1 MRAVLIPFPAA
12 GNACLHCDQSWSAT
26 VAADCF
32 SGQGMCALH
41 VEVECE
47 ALPTAKFD
55 YLFSALNPAEVFR
68 TFRSSVA
75 NAPHCIY
82 PYGLDEL
89 DVALV
94 SEWLKHAFD

>member
-1 MRAVLIPFPAA
+1 
-12 GNACLHCDQSWSAT
+12 
-26 VAADCF
+26 
-32 SGQGMCALH
+32 MCALH

-68 TFRSSVA
+68 MFRSSVA

>member
-1 MRAVLIPFPAA
+1 ML
-12 GNACLHCDQSWSAT
+12 ACT
-26 VAADCF
+26 VISHGQRLWPPIVF

-41 VEVECE
+41 VVVECE

-55 YLFSALNPAEVFR
+55 YLFSVLNPAEVFR